1 MKSIQLLYI
10 DLFCGA
16 GGTSTGVELAK
27 DENGQKIAK
36 VIACVNH
43 DANAI
48 ASHAANHPD
57 ALHFTEDIR
66 TLELSP
72 LVAHVNRMRQLYP
85 EAHLILWASLECTN
99 FSKAKGGQSRDA
111 DSRTLADHLFRYI
124 NALNP
129 DLIQIENV
137 EEFKDWGPL
146 IVKTVKGKGGIEYC
160 PCNVLKKNKTVKYK
174 DYMWKLTPQM
184 IPDPKTKGLYYDRWI
199 KAVKKY
205 GYKFDHRILNAADFG
220 AYTSRKRF
228 FGQFAKKGIP
238 IVWPEPTHCKGGAQ
252 TLFGSLQKWKPVKDV
267 LDFSDEG
274 TSIFTRKKPLSE
286 KTLER
291 IFAGLVRFVAGGKEA
306 FIVKWNSMSR
316 NGGYNAPGV
325 DEPCHA
331 VTCQNRLGVAN
342 VHFLSKYFSGHP
354 ESKNIPVTGPAHTI
368 KCKDNHALVSTK
380 FLAAYY
386 GTGDN
391 VRQIDKPCP
400 TVSTKDRFNY
410 VSPKFLCSY
419 NFNDAGKDVNA
430 PCPTL
435 LTKDRLSLVSP
446 FFMNY
451 YSGGGQH
458 SDINHPA
465 PAILANPKQRLVTCQ
480 FVDQQF
486 GKSQPAGT
494 DRPLGAIT
502 ANPKYNLV
510 SCRPWVMNTNF
521 SNVGSR
527 VEEPAP
533 VITANRKWHYLLN
546 PQFAAASGCKVD
558 NPCFTLIAKMDKRP
572 PYLVSP
578 KTVFNLDDVPDFV
591 KIDQEGDVFIEIY
604 DTDSPMT
611 CKIKEFMAMYQIL
624 DILMRMLKILELL
637 RIMGFPEEYELI
649 GTQAEK
655 KKFIGNA
662 VEVNM
667 ARVLCVALGKKCWNL
682 NR

>member
-1 MKSIQLLYI
+1 MTHTESLFKTIILLQHLAELQKTDNVDIYYI

-16 GGTSTGVELAK
+16 GGTSTGVELATI
-27 DENGQKIAK
+27 NGQRVAK

-43 DANAI
+43 DKNAI
-48 ASHAANHPD
+48 ASHMANHPY
-57 ALHFTEDIR
+57 ALHFTEDMR
-66 TLELSP
+66 TLDLAP
-72 LVAHVNRMRQLYP
+72 IVNLVKKIRFRNPNAKIV
-85 EAHLILWASLECTN
+85 LWASLECTN
-99 FSKAKGGQSRDA
+99 FSKAKGGQARDA

-124 NALNP
+124 EDINP

-137 EEFKDWGPL
+137 QEFMCWGDLDENGKPISKD
-146 IVKTVKGKGGIEYC
+146 KGR
-160 PCNVLKKNKTVKYK
+160 
-174 DYMWKLTPQM
+174 
-184 IPDPKTKGLYYDRWI
+184 LYLRWVN
-199 KAVKKY
+199 AVKKY
-205 GYKFDHRILNAADFG
+205 GYRFDHRILNAADFG

-228 FGQFAKKGIP
+228 FGQFAKKDMP
-238 IVWPEPTHCKGGAQ
+238 IVWPEQTHCKSGEQ

-267 LDFSDEG
+267 LDFEDEG

-291 IFAGLVRFVAGGKEA
+291 IYAGLIRFVAGGKDA

-342 VHFLSKYFSGHP
+342 VRFLSKYFSGHP

-391 VRQIDKPCP
+391 VNHVDNPCG
-400 TVSTKDRFNY
+400 TVTTKDRFNL
-410 VSPKFLCSY
+410 VSPHFLCSY
-419 NFNDAGKDVNA
+419 NFNDAGKDINA

-458 SDINHPA
+458 SSPEE
-465 PAILANPKQRLVTCQ
+465 PCPTVTTVPKQRLVTCQ

-486 GKSQPAGT
+486 GQSKPAGT

-591 KIDQEGDVFIEIY
+591 KIDQEGNVFIEIY

-637 RIMGFPEEYELI
+637 RIMGFPEEYKLI

-667 ARVLCVALGKKCWNL
+667 ARVLCEALGKKL
-682 NR
+682 LGFKQVA